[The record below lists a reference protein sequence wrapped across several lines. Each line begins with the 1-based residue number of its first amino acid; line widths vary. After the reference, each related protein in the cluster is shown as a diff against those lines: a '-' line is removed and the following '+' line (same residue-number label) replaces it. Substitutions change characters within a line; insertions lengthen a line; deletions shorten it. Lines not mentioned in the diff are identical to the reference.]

1 VKIGLM
7 ADFDLGDGIMIKER
21 RPLRKR
27 FGQGL
32 LILGLMAGSF
42 GVGMGVTPLKV
53 AAETRSVSTFL
64 HVYDLV
70 RNEFIDRGVNDHKLE
85 YGAIR
90 GMLDTL
96 DDPYTRFMEPKVF
109 RSMQEERHGTFSGIG
124 IQIGLR
130 EKKLTVI
137 APIEDTPAYRAGLRS
152 GDHIL
157 EVDGKST
164 KDMAIE
170 EAVSLIRGLRGSKVK
185 LLIERAGAA
194 KPFPVAITRDNIV
207 TRAVKTKELENGIA
221 YIRLSSFMSESAD
234 QEMREAIEKFKDKKA
249 LVLDLRG
256 NPGGLLPNAV
266 SIGLMFVDKGP
277 IVQIVDRE
285 GNKEKLPGED
295 QVGSNKALWPK
306 SKPIVV
312 LVDGG
317 SASASEILGGALQD
331 THTAI
336 LIGTKTFGKGLVQTV
351 HALEGG
357 AGLAITTNKYL
368 TAGGNDIN
376 KKGIVPDI
384 LQEPMKLSQLPKDS
398 DDVPLEER
406 KGWRDVQLDKGVAF
420 LKGKLGV
427 GPIVA
432 IPPKP
437 AISALEKLDGD
448 KHAAMSEVPKVLSFN
463 TNVTFKNGASTLGD
477 VTDEQPLV
485 ETLGDVSSKLRGL
498 TADQLAAI
506 GRHKEF
512 KIEVVGE
519 ANKAEA
525 NGVASGRAEHVAD
538 FVRGYFANLGIP
550 LKAQDLKVD
559 SRIKDQG
566 EGTVQLKI
574 TVPFGE
580 VLSGH

>member
-1 VKIGLM
+1 
-7 ADFDLGDGIMIKER
+7 MIKER
-21 RPLRKR
+21 RPLRKK

-32 LILGLMAGSF
+32 LIVGLMAGSF

-53 AAETRSVSTFL
+53 AAETRTVSTFL

-70 RNEFIDRGVNDHKLE
+70 RNEFIDRGVDGHKLE

-96 DDPYTRFMEPKVF
+96 EDPYTRFMEPKVF
-109 RSMQEERHGTFSGIG
+109 RSMQEERHGSFSGIG
-124 IQIGLR
+124 IQIGQR
-130 EKKLTVI
+130 DKKLTVI

-157 EVDGKST
+157 EVDGKNT

-185 LLIERAGAA
+185 LLIERAGTP

-207 TRAVKTKELENGIA
+207 TKAVKTKELDNGIA
-221 YIRLSSFMSESAD
+221 YVRLSSFMSETAD
-234 QEMREAIEKFKDKKA
+234 QEMRDALEKFKDKKA

-266 SIGLMFVDKGP
+266 SIGLLFIDKGP

-285 GNKEKLPGED
+285 GNKEKLPGDD
-295 QVGSNKALWPK
+295 QTGIAKPLWPRN
-306 SKPIVV
+306 KPLAV

-331 THTAI
+331 SRTAI

-384 LQEPMKLSQLPKDS
+384 LVEPMKVAQLPKAPGDTE
-398 DDVPLEER
+398 DVPLEER
-406 KGWRDVQLDKGVAF
+406 KGWKDVQLDKATSY
-420 LKGKLGV
+420 LKGKLGL
-427 GPIVA
+427 GPVVP
-432 IPPKP
+432 IPPKSP
-437 AISALEKLDGD
+437 AILEAQNGKNGKTAALPEI
-448 KHAAMSEVPKVLSFN
+448 PKVLD
-463 TNVTFKNGASTLGD
+463 FKVNLGFKPGLGHLGGAK
-477 VTDEQPLV
+477 DEGPLN
-485 ETLGDVSSKLRGL
+485 ETLAEVAAKLHGL

-506 GRHKEF
+506 SGHKDF
-512 KIEVVGE
+512 KIQVVGE
-519 ANKAEA
+519 ASKQE
-525 NGVASGRAEHVAD
+525 GESVAQNRAEHVAD
-538 FVRGYFANLGIP
+538 FVRGYFLNMGIQV
-550 LKAQDLKVD
+550 KAKDLKVD
-559 SRIKDQG
+559 RRVKDG
-566 EGTVQLKI
+566 PDGGAELSI
-574 TVPFGE
+574 TLPFGE
-580 VLSGH
+580 VLTGH